1 MVKHNDYTA
10 TETYNDKY
18 PLFNVVFKQVIGTVF
33 EGGEERNAREAAFL
47 LIARSNLFGSFEFP
61 TEDGGTE
68 VITVQQVPES
78 AIIPTTA
85 DAPIKR

>member
-1 MVKHNDYTA
+1 MSKHNDYAVA
-10 TETYNDKY
+10 TTNHEY
-18 PLFNVVFKQVIGTVF
+18 PMFNVVFKQTIGTVY
-33 EGGEERNAREAAFL
+33 EGGEHTPREAAFL

-68 VITVQQVPES
+68 VITVQQMPES